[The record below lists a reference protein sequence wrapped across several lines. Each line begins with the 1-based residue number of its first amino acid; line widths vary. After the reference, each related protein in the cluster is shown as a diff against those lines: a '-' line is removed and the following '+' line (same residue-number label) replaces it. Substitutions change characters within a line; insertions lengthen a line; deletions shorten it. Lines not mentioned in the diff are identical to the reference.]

1 MGGNRWAV
9 KRSAERHRT
18 VAARWQAGTRDIA
31 DSGWGFQC
39 FWRLRGRVNAPLSRN
54 DDIAPI
60 RHSLRVRSPMPEVVL
75 IVDDD
80 PVHRRLLE
88 SMVQRFGYQTA
99 VAEGGD
105 DAVKALMG
113 SGRVDGVI
121 LDLVMPDLDGLGVL
135 ARMREAGL
143 NIPVIVQTAH
153 GGIDN
158 VISAMRSG

>member
-1 MGGNRWAV
+1 M
-9 KRSAERHRT
+9 
-18 VAARWQAGTRDIA
+18 AARWQGGTRHIPG
-31 DSGWGFQC
+31 SGRAFRC
-39 FWRLRGRVNAPLSRN
+39 FRHLSGRLNTPLSHN

-88 SMVQRFGYQTA
+88 SMVQRFGYQTV
-99 VAEGGD
+99 VAGGGD
-105 DAVKALMG
+105 DALKALTA
-113 SGRVDGVI
+113 SGIDGVV

-153 GGIDN
+153 GCIDN
-158 VISAMRSG
+158 